1 MLRLRR
7 LAVTPTRQGGYASG
21 LGFRP
26 EGPTI
31 KRPSHQRQI
40 ASPFAFVPFAPIRAQ
55 KNARRALPAEPG
67 DYVGQRI
74 RLMLKVLEF
83 DRIRVLSKLAHQV
96 VPCLIVGRQTRRSGA
111 KRALLLEEIKR
122 LPRIKRRRFYL
133 RRASAEQRAACSSE
147 EHQSDYAEIAGY
159 ELHISERLPDLPLK
173 RQKVH
178 DWD

>member
-67 DYVGQRI
+67 DDIRQRI
-74 RLMLKVLEF
+74 GLKPKALEL
-83 DRIRVLSKLAHQV
+83 DGISVLSKLAHQV
-96 VPCLIVGRQTRRSGA
+96 VPCLIVGRQTGRSGA
-111 KRALLLEEIKR
+111 ERALLLEDIECSC
-122 LPRIKRRRFYL
+122 RIKRRRFYL

-159 ELHISERLPDLPLK
+159 ELHISERLPDFPLK
-173 RQKVH
+173 RQKVQ